1 MDLTDATLVLLL
13 AARIHGTDEGVRA
26 AARSVVK
33 RLPRGKRDIIY
44 TVINS
49 KNPLQLAEFIALN
62 LDG

>member
-33 RLPRGKRDIIY
+33 RLPRSKRDIIY

-49 KNPLQLAEFIALN
+49 KRPLQLAELIAQN
-62 LDG
+62 LDD